1 MFIGEKGYNKILF
14 SQKYKTVYTRMNIK
28 DGFDFHSKEAGRS
41 ERKIKFDT

>member
-28 DGFDFHSKEAGRS
+28 DGLFFQTKETEGTG
-41 ERKIKFDT
+41 RKIKFDT